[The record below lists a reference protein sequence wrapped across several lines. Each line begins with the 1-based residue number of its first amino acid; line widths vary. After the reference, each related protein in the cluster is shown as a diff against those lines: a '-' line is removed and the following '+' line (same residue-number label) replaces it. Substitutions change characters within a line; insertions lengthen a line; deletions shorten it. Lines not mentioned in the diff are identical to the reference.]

1 MMKNKEDGASFTKR
15 LKAKK
20 EARKARKAGK
30 GVKDADTEDMPVV
43 DREKD
48 AMNKDGASAT
58 AGQKRRR
65 LKRAKK
71 RKYGKGESG
80 KAKEAAAI
88 SREFAEGQLD
98 MMGSSMM
105 KKKGASMMKK
115 DGPSMSGEKYDA
127 KQAYNKN
134 LSASARL
141 HYLENNR
148 ADKKAKVKGH
158 RSPIMKHMRGL

>member
-1 MMKNKEDGASFTKR
+1 MMKKE
-15 LKAKK
+15 
-20 EARKARKAGK
+20 
-30 GVKDADTEDMPVV
+30 
-43 DREKD
+43 
-48 AMNKDGASAT
+48 NDGASAT

-80 KAKEAAAI
+80 KAKEAAAASI
-88 SREFAEGQLD
+88 KFAEGNLD
-98 MMGSSMM
+98 MMGASKKKPKGVKDADTKYMPVVDREKDAMKKGAAMM

-115 DGPSMSGEKYDA
+115 EGMSMAMKKDGSSMSGEKYDA
-127 KQAYNKN
+127 KEAYNKN

-148 ADKKAKVKGH
+148 ADKKAKGKGH
-158 RSPIMKHMRGL
+158 RSPIMKHMRGI